1 MKRRMLTAA
10 AAAVLLMVGQSGL
23 AQEEKKEPKQEVKAA
38 NSESISITG
47 RVQLQHLYTD
57 QFESDGT
64 VTNYGFRMRRVRL
77 RTDAKLTSFV
87 SARVEF
93 DVRDNSPVL
102 KDAFGKIKLFENYN
116 LRGGQFK
123 VPVWREEFI
132 RSSGE
137 LLLVERSPVAD
148 FLVLMLLS
156 ARQVGAEFGG
166 NVTKQLSFAINYNNG
181 AGEGIHELARRKES
195 TLTVNGVRVNN
206 VNNGKMLAGRIDF
219 NPGKQLQLGISA
231 AVNYIGNEIAVFD
244 SLGNKT
250 GVKNTRGQNS
260 VIAPDLGIYLPMG
273 VDVEAGVAFGTITQ
287 NYLNTK
293 DDVDFTGFDITGRWK
308 TKLKSAS
315 TSLGG
320 LDGLE
325 FAAGVSYL
333 DTDFEIFADR
343 LTVRLGPAFYFGK
356 KTRLQ
361 INGEYVEPSN
371 ENTDNILRVRS
382 QITVNL

>member
-1 MKRRMLTAA
+1 MLTAA

-47 RVQLQHLYTD
+47 RVQLQHVYTD

-123 VPVWREEFI
+123 VPVWREEYI

-166 NVTKQLSFAINYNNG
+166 NVNKQFSFAINYNNG

-206 VNNGKMLAGRIDF
+206 VNNGKMLVGRIDF
-219 NPGKQLQLGISA
+219 NPSKQLQLGISA
-231 AVNYIGNEIAVFD
+231 AVNYIGNEIASFD

-250 GVKNTRGQNS
+250 VKNTRGQNS

-287 NYLNTK
+287 NYLNTQ

-308 TKLKSAS
+308 TKLQNASA
-315 TSLGG
+315 SLGG
-320 LDGLE
+320 LDGFE

>member
-47 RVQLQHLYTD
+47 RVQLQHVYTD

-123 VPVWREEFI
+123 VPVWREEYI

-166 NVTKQLSFAINYNNG
+166 NVNKQLSFAINYNNG

-206 VNNGKMLAGRIDF
+206 VNNGKMLVGRIDF
-219 NPGKQLQLGISA
+219 NPSKQLQLGISA
-231 AVNYIGNEIAVFD
+231 AVNYIGNEIASFD

-250 GVKNTRGQNS
+250 VKNTRGQNS

-287 NYLNTK
+287 NYLNTQ

-308 TKLKSAS
+308 TKLQNASA
-315 TSLGG
+315 SLGG
-320 LDGLE
+320 LDGFE

-371 ENTDNILRVRS
+371 ENTDNILRLRS

>member
-1 MKRRMLTAA
+1 MNWRMLTAV
-10 AAAVLLMVGQSGL
+10 AAAVLLIAGHSGFT
-23 AQEEKKEPKQEVKAA
+23 QEEKKEPKQEVKAA
-38 NSESISITG
+38 NSESISLSG
-47 RVQLQHLYTD
+47 RVQFQHLYTD

-64 VTNYGFRMRRVRL
+64 VTNYGFRLRRVRL

-102 KDAFGKIKLFENYN
+102 KDAFGRIKLFEDYYF
-116 LRGGQFK
+116 RGGQFK
-123 VPVWREEFI
+123 IPIWREEFI

-137 LLLVERSPVAD
+137 LLLVERSPIAD
-148 FLVLMLLS
+148 FLILMLLS
-156 ARQVGAEFGG
+156 ARQVGAELGG
-166 NVTKQLSFAINYNNG
+166 DVSKQLSFAINYNNG

-206 VNNGKMLAGRIDF
+206 VNNGKMLVGRVNF
-219 NPGKQLQLGISA
+219 NPSKQFQLGLSA
-231 AVNYIGNEIAVFD
+231 AVNYIGNEIASFD

-250 GVKNTRGQNS
+250 VKNTRGQNR
-260 VIAPDLGIYLPMG
+260 VIAPDFGVYLPMG
-273 VDVEAGVAFGTITQ
+273 LDLEGGVVVGVITK

-293 DDVDFTGFDITGRWK
+293 DDVDFTGFDVTGRWK
-308 TKLKSAS
+308 IRLKNPGA
-315 TSLGG
+315 SLGG

-333 DTDFEIFADR
+333 DTDFDIFAEQ

-371 ENTDNILRVRS
+371 KNADNMLRMRS